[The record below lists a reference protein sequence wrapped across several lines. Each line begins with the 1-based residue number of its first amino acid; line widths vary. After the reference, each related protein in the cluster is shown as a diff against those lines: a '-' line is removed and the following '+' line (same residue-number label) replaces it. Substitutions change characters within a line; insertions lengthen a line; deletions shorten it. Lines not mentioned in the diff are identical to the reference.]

1 MHHLPR
7 PALPV
12 IAVATLALCAQFT
25 AGCRGCG
32 KTDAPPAPIA
42 PPTPAAEPAA
52 PAAQDATAVTAPEAP
67 SPVASPWRAP
77 DVYPGPRSEAL
88 DGWRVTSGF
97 SNLKDEQLP
106 EPKALDDTRIYL
118 TALDPEGHPIGNL
131 EKLERAELHVFLVA
145 KDMRHAVY
153 GSGSGAVREG
163 ADARSVVVRAPE
175 GGDHAMV
182 AVFKPAGG
190 VPHVVSAPVTIK
202 GVLPEVMGP
211 GVAKLTATA
220 RSEAETVVLSSAPQ
234 TPVAGQPVH
243 LTAQDLDAKG
253 GTRGEVR
260 LPFVVVLN
268 DQMGWGDVVEWDAT
282 GKATWTPRCPGDFLV
297 LAPPTRGS
305 KALAFKLHVE
315 APPSP

>member
-1 MHHLPR
+1 MPDTAR
-7 PALPV
+7 PALACAAALV
-12 IAVATLALCAQFT
+12 LAATALNT

-32 KTDAPPAPIA
+32 KPEAPPP
-42 PPTPAAEPAA
+42 PAAAPQATPPPAT
-52 PAAQDATAVTAPEAP
+52 AAAADATAVAAPEVVSPSTAPWSAL
-67 SPVASPWRAP
+67 

-97 SNLKDEQLP
+97 ANVKDEQLP
-106 EPKALDDTRIYL
+106 EPKALDDTRVYV

-131 EKLERAELHVFLVA
+131 EKLERAELHLFMVA
-145 KDMRHAVY
+145 KDLRHAVY
-153 GSGSGAVREG
+153 GSGSGPVREG

-211 GVAKLTATA
+211 GVAKLTQTA
-220 RSEAETVVLSSAPQ
+220 KSEAETVVLSSAPQ
-234 TPVAGQPVH
+234 TPLAGQPVH

-260 LPFVVVLN
+260 LPFVVILN
-268 DQMGWGDVVEWDAT
+268 DELGWGDVV
-282 GKATWTPRCPGDFLV
+282 
-297 LAPPTRGS
+297 
-305 KALAFKLHVE
+305 
-315 APPSP
+315 